1 MNIGKLDRL
10 VTIQKST
17 MTRDSNG
24 EFTTTWSTLSDV
36 WATVS
41 YPTNAQGMDESL
53 EQGRE
58 TATIPVEFTIW
69 YLSTVK
75 ETMRVQFES
84 EYFEIK
90 RVNRV
95 GQRNEM
101 LKLVTEKKV

>member
-1 MNIGKLDRL
+1 MNIGALDRM
-10 VTIQKST
+10 VTIEKPELA
-17 MTRDSNG
+17 RDSNG
-24 EFTTTWSTLSDV
+24 EFTTTWTPLSNV

-41 YPTNAQGMDESL
+41 YPTNAQGRDESL

-69 YLSTVK
+69 YLATVK